1 MSGGGRCPHDQHRTR
16 PVPAREAPLDR
27 GAGPN
32 RTFADIGGLGGTV
45 NETVS
50 LALRHGARKATM
62 IASARA
68 AAAFWLT

>member
-1 MSGGGRCPHDQHRTR
+1 MTSTEPGRFQLEKHRWIAEL
-16 PVPAREAPLDR
+16 V
-27 GAGPN
+27 PN

-50 LALRHGARKATM
+50 LALRHGARKAMM